1 MMIKVLINEATFTPT
16 IMPLVL
22 LFKAIL
28 KEFKMSNIKNMIYIK
43 TLDNLTLSTSQ
54 KFNNVITKIESSK
67 IPTLI

>member
-1 MMIKVLINEATFTPT
+1 MIKVLINEATFTPT